1 MDEETKEMLSQCSVH
16 NTGHELE
23 FRDAE
28 GHMVRT
34 VGVGDLSSAQ
44 ELLAF
49 AQVQLTT
56 QLLREVSI
64 MAAATAVSAKALL
77 EMKRVTNA
85 MQQQSPDEMM
95 DKVLSRVQV
104 LMDAGKVPNVSVAGI
119 RKQQGPRCRP

>member
-28 GHMVRT
+28 GHLVRA
-34 VGVGDLSSAQ
+34 VGVGDLSSTL

-77 EMKRVTNA
+77 EMGRATSA
-85 MQQQSPDEMM
+85 AQQSPDEMM

-104 LMDAGKVPNVSVAGI
+104 LMGAGKAPNVAVAPI
-119 RKQQGPRCRP
+119 RKPQGARCTP